1 MTMIARRV
9 QIANR
14 SISLF
19 AIKLTAVSS
28 AKFEPVVF
36 YALIFNRSL
45 RGKGFSVKANVFLFS
60 LFRCINFHCRFRRSL
75 IPRNYP
81 EWIRAVNRNWN

>member
-45 RGKGFSVKANVFLFS
+45 R
-60 LFRCINFHCRFRRSL
+60 SL
-75 IPRNYP
+75 IVVFAAKDFP
-81 EWIRAVNRNWN
+81 